1 MAAERT
7 TAPQPRRLST
17 ATKRKLRQPLA
28 PEHISEREGDEGTVR
43 YLEGWRAIQL
53 ANAIFGE
60 DRWGAEVV
68 GEVTYRP
75 ILQTGRRNATP
86 VLGIYTATV
95 RVTVDD
101 CPSHS
106 DVGAAAVEE
115 QTPEHHATAYKAA
128 VTDGLK
134 RALRHYGAGF
144 GNELSAR
151 LDGTDDTCPD
161 VDAEPLRREV
171 IAIAERA
178 GSDEARTREWVAE
191 KYGCAL
197 DDLDARR
204 LQDAVTRLGDGAAIK
219 IMDSSHISNYKLV
232 QHFRQLARE
241 NDIPHQM
248 EILPRGGTDAGAM
261 VISRSGAPVITLS
274 FPTRYVHT
282 VNEMCSIADIQA
294 GVRLLATFIEHAH
307 EGVYTLG

>member
-1 MAAERT
+1 MAEARSD
-7 TAPQPRRLST
+7 APRPRRLST
-17 ATKRKLRQPLA
+17 AARRKLRQPLA
-28 PEHISEREGDEGTVR
+28 LEHISERKTGDGTVR

-75 ILQTGRRNATP
+75 IPQTGRRSATP
-86 VLGIYTATV
+86 VPGVYTATV
-95 RVTVDD
+95 RVTVDG
-101 CPSHS
+101 CEVHS

-134 RALRHYGAGF
+134 RALRHFGAGL
-144 GNELSAR
+144 GNELSAPF
-151 LDGTDDTCPD
+151 DGADALAPL

-171 IAIAERA
+171 LAIAERA

-197 DDLDARR
+197 DELDARR
-204 LQDAVTRLGDGAAIK
+204 LQDAVTRLARGLDRRNGHAQAA
-219 IMDSSHISNYKLV
+219 
-232 QHFRQLARE
+232 
-241 NDIPHQM
+241 
-248 EILPRGGTDAGAM
+248 
-261 VISRSGAPVITLS
+261 
-274 FPTRYVHT
+274 
-282 VNEMCSIADIQA
+282 
-294 GVRLLATFIEHAH
+294 
-307 EGVYTLG
+307 

>member
-7 TAPQPRRLST
+7 NAPQPRRLST

-28 PEHISEREGDEGTVR
+28 AEHISEREGDDGTVR

-75 ILQTGRRNATP
+75 IPQTGRRNASP

-95 RVTVDD
+95 RVTVDG

-134 RALRHYGAGF
+134 RALRHLGAGL

-151 LDGTDDTCPD
+151 LDGTDMVGPA
-161 VDAEPLRREV
+161 VDAGPLRREV
-171 IAIAERA
+171 LTIAERA

-191 KYGCAL
+191 KYGCPL
-197 DDLDARR
+197 DELDARR
-204 LQDAVTRLGDGAAIK
+204 LQDAVR
-219 IMDSSHISNYKLV
+219 
-232 QHFRQLARE
+232 RLARGLDRR
-241 NDIPHQM
+241 NGH
-248 EILPRGGTDAGAM
+248 A
-261 VISRSGAPVITLS
+261 
-274 FPTRYVHT
+274 
-282 VNEMCSIADIQA
+282 QA
-294 GVRLLATFIEHAH
+294 A
-307 EGVYTLG
+307 

>member
-28 PEHISEREGDEGTVR
+28 PEHISERETGDEPVR

-68 GEVTYRP
+68 GEVSYRAIP
-75 ILQTGRRNATP
+75 QTGRRNATP

-95 RVTVDD
+95 RVTVDG

-115 QTPEHHATAYKAA
+115 QTPEQHATAYKAA

-134 RALRHYGAGF
+134 RALRHLGAGL

-151 LDGTDDTCPD
+151 LDGTDTTGP

-171 IAIAERA
+171 LAIAERA

-191 KYGCAL
+191 KYGCPL
-197 DDLDARR
+197 DELDARR
-204 LQDAVTRLGDGAAIK
+204 LRDAVTRLARGLNRRNGHAQAA
-219 IMDSSHISNYKLV
+219 
-232 QHFRQLARE
+232 
-241 NDIPHQM
+241 
-248 EILPRGGTDAGAM
+248 
-261 VISRSGAPVITLS
+261 
-274 FPTRYVHT
+274 
-282 VNEMCSIADIQA
+282 
-294 GVRLLATFIEHAH
+294 
-307 EGVYTLG
+307 

>member
-7 TAPQPRRLST
+7 NAPQPRRLST

-28 PEHISEREGDEGTVR
+28 PEHISEREGDDGTVR

-75 ILQTGRRNATP
+75 IPQTGRRDATP

-95 RVTVDD
+95 RVTVEG
-101 CPSHS
+101 CGAHS
-106 DVGAAAVEE
+106 DVGAGVVDE
-115 QTPEHHATAYKAA
+115 QTADAHATAYKAA

-134 RALRHYGAGF
+134 RALRHYGAGL

-151 LDGTDDTCPD
+151 LDGTDTTGP
-161 VDAEPLRREV
+161 VNAEPLRREV
-171 IAIAERA
+171 LAIAERA

-191 KYGCAL
+191 KYGCPL
-197 DDLDARR
+197 DELDARR
-204 LQDAVTRLGDGAAIK
+204 LRDAVTRLARGLNRRNGHAQAA
-219 IMDSSHISNYKLV
+219 
-232 QHFRQLARE
+232 
-241 NDIPHQM
+241 
-248 EILPRGGTDAGAM
+248 
-261 VISRSGAPVITLS
+261 
-274 FPTRYVHT
+274 
-282 VNEMCSIADIQA
+282 
-294 GVRLLATFIEHAH
+294 
-307 EGVYTLG
+307 

>member
-1 MAAERT
+1 MAAEQT
-7 TAPQPRRLST
+7 NAPQPRRLST

-28 PEHISEREGDEGTVR
+28 AEHISEREGADGTVR

-60 DRWGAEVV
+60 DRWGAQVV

-75 ILQTGRRNATP
+75 IPQTGRRNATP
-86 VLGIYTATV
+86 VLGLYTATV
-95 RVTVDD
+95 RVTIDG

-115 QTPEHHATAYKAA
+115 QTPEHHANAYKAA

-134 RALRHYGAGF
+134 RALRHLGAGL

-151 LDGTDDTCPD
+151 VDRTDDTCPAID
-161 VDAEPLRREV
+161 SEPLRREV

-191 KYGCAL
+191 KYGCPL
-197 DDLDARR
+197 DELDARR
-204 LQDAVTRLGDGAAIK
+204 LQDAVR
-219 IMDSSHISNYKLV
+219 
-232 QHFRQLARE
+232 RLARGLDRR
-241 NDIPHQM
+241 NGH
-248 EILPRGGTDAGAM
+248 A
-261 VISRSGAPVITLS
+261 
-274 FPTRYVHT
+274 
-282 VNEMCSIADIQA
+282 QA
-294 GVRLLATFIEHAH
+294 A
-307 EGVYTLG
+307 

>member
-1 MAAERT
+1 MAAERPDT
-7 TAPQPRRLST
+7 TRPRRLST
-17 ATKRKLRQPLA
+17 AAKRKLRQPLA
-28 PEHISEREGDEGTVR
+28 PEHISARETGDGPVR

-75 ILQTGRRNATP
+75 IPQTGRRNATP

-95 RVTVDD
+95 RVTVDS

-134 RALRHYGAGF
+134 RALRHYGAGL
-144 GNELSAR
+144 GSELSAR
-151 LDGTDDTCPD
+151 LDGTDATASA

-171 IAIAERA
+171 LAIAERA

-191 KYGCAL
+191 KYGCPL
-197 DDLDARR
+197 DELDARR
-204 LQDAVTRLGDGAAIK
+204 LQDAVSR
-219 IMDSSHISNYKLV
+219 
-232 QHFRQLARE
+232 LARGLDRR
-241 NDIPHQM
+241 NGH
-248 EILPRGGTDAGAM
+248 A
-261 VISRSGAPVITLS
+261 
-274 FPTRYVHT
+274 
-282 VNEMCSIADIQA
+282 QA
-294 GVRLLATFIEHAH
+294 A
-307 EGVYTLG
+307 

>member
-1 MAAERT
+1 MGAERT
-7 TAPQPRRLST
+7 NAPQSRRLST
-17 ATKRKLRQPLA
+17 AAKRKLRRPLA
-28 PEHISEREGDEGTVR
+28 AEHISEREGDDGTVR

-75 ILQTGRRNATP
+75 IPQTGRRNATP

-95 RVTVDD
+95 RVTVAG

-106 DVGAAAVEE
+106 DVGVAAVEE

-134 RALRHYGAGF
+134 RALRHLGAGL

-151 LDGTDDTCPD
+151 VDGTDDICPA

-171 IAIAERA
+171 LTIAERA

-191 KYGCAL
+191 KYGCPL
-197 DDLDARR
+197 DELDAPR
-204 LQDAVTRLGDGAAIK
+204 LQDAVR
-219 IMDSSHISNYKLV
+219 
-232 QHFRQLARE
+232 RLARGLDRR
-241 NDIPHQM
+241 NGH
-248 EILPRGGTDAGAM
+248 A
-261 VISRSGAPVITLS
+261 
-274 FPTRYVHT
+274 
-282 VNEMCSIADIQA
+282 QA
-294 GVRLLATFIEHAH
+294 A
-307 EGVYTLG
+307 

>member
-7 TAPQPRRLST
+7 HAPQPRRLST

-28 PEHISEREGDEGTVR
+28 PEHISEREGDDGAVR

-75 ILQTGRRNATP
+75 IPQTGRRSATP

-95 RVTVDD
+95 RVTVDG
-101 CPSHS
+101 CAAHS
-106 DVGAAAVEE
+106 DVGTGSVDE
-115 QTPEHHATAYKAA
+115 QTADAHATAYKTA

-134 RALRHYGAGF
+134 RALRHYGAGL
-144 GNELSAR
+144 GNELSAA
-151 LDGTDDTCPD
+151 LGGSPAPDLTTDT
-161 VDAEPLRREV
+161 EPLRREV

-191 KYGCAL
+191 KYGCPL
-197 DDLDARR
+197 DELDAGR
-204 LQDAVTRLGDGAAIK
+204 LQDAVTRLARGLDRRNGHARAA
-219 IMDSSHISNYKLV
+219 
-232 QHFRQLARE
+232 
-241 NDIPHQM
+241 
-248 EILPRGGTDAGAM
+248 
-261 VISRSGAPVITLS
+261 
-274 FPTRYVHT
+274 
-282 VNEMCSIADIQA
+282 
-294 GVRLLATFIEHAH
+294 
-307 EGVYTLG
+307 